1 MQFIQNPE
9 DGSCRIKFSWRERVI
24 LFFKGRILMDTQS
37 FRHFSNNLVRMVAEW
52 TKNFEPEVQKMHTTE
67 DDPIQTK

>member
-1 MQFIQNPE
+1 
-9 DGSCRIKFSWRERVI
+9 
-24 LFFKGRILMDTQS
+24 MDAQS

-52 TKNFEPEVQKMHTTE
+52 TKNFDPEVQKMHTTE